1 MTSWR
6 LRSSPARA
14 QCDSSGT
21 VIIPDL
27 NLLVYA
33 YNAGAPHHDA
43 ARQWWEDL
51 VNGTERVGV
60 PWVVSTGFVR
70 LMTHPRVLVHPAA
83 PAEAVDYV
91 CQWFQFPY
99 VTSVNPG
106 VDHLTYL
113 RRNLVAAGVGANLV
127 TNCHIA
133 ALAMEYQAEV
143 HSNDTDFS
151 RFPGLRWR
159 NPL

>member
-1 MTSWR
+1 MI
-6 LRSSPARA
+6 
-14 QCDSSGT
+14 
-21 VIIPDL
+21 VPDL

-33 YNAGAPHHDA
+33 YNDGAPHHDSA
-43 ARQWWEDL
+43 KRWWEDL

-70 LMTHPRVLVHPAA
+70 LMTHPSVLVRPATA
-83 PAEAVDYV
+83 TEAVDYV
-91 CQWFQFPY
+91 REWFRFPH
-99 VTSVNPG
+99 VAPVNPG
-106 VDHLTYL
+106 AEHLALL
-113 RRNLVAAGVGANLV
+113 RRNLAAAGVGANLV
-127 TNCHIA
+127 TDSHIA
-133 ALAMEYQAEV
+133 AVAMEYQAEV

>member
-1 MTSWR
+1 MI
-6 LRSSPARA
+6 
-14 QCDSSGT
+14 
-21 VIIPDL
+21 VPDI

-33 YNAGAPHHDA
+33 HNDGAPYHDS
-43 ARQWWEDL
+43 ARRWWEDL
-51 VNGTERVGV
+51 VNGSERVGV

-70 LMTHPRVLVHPAA
+70 LMTHPRPLVHPATPARAVEYVREWFGFPHIA
-83 PAEAVDYV
+83 PI
-91 CQWFQFPY
+91 
-99 VTSVNPG
+99 NPG
-106 VDHLTYL
+106 ADHLTHL
-113 RRNLVAAGVGANLV
+113 RRNLVAAGVGANLTTDAHV
-127 TNCHIA
+127 A

>member
-1 MTSWR
+1 M
-6 LRSSPARA
+6 
-14 QCDSSGT
+14 
-21 VIIPDL
+21 IIPDI

-33 YNAGAPHHDA
+33 YNDGAPYHDS
-43 ARQWWEDL
+43 ARAWWEDL
-51 VNGTERVGV
+51 MYGMERVGI
-60 PWVVSTGFVR
+60 PWVVSIGFVR
-70 LMTHPRVLVHPAA
+70 LMTHPKVLARPST

-91 CQWFQFPY
+91 FDWFRLSH
-99 VTSVNPG
+99 VTPVNPG
-106 VDHLTYL
+106 THHLT
-113 RRNLVAAGVGANLV
+113 RFRQNLAAANVGANLV
-127 TNCHIA
+127 TDAHIA